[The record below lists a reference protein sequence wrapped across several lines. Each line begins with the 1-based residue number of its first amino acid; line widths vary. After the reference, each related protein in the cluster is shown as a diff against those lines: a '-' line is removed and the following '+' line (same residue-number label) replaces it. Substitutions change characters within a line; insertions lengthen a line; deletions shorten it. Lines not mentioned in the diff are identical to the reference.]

1 MVRALL
7 LLLLLLPAAGL
18 LAATAITVDLGQA
31 QPFQRRGAGW
41 LHSLDAS
48 VPAAADL
55 EPLRPRRMRLHPDTA
70 GRAMARAGQL
80 GVVVQVVVSD
90 AWGYHPTGDWPG
102 DFERWDNWERHV
114 RLLARRARRQGWNWE
129 WDLWNE
135 PDTRQFWARDA
146 ARHLDTW
153 ERGVR
158 ALRAELPAAVVVGPS
173 TADHRPETVLAFL
186 RQAQA
191 RGVLPDVVS
200 WHELD
205 DRFRFDIETRI
216 EAVRAGMRAMGL
228 SPLPIQIN
236 EYLARERSR
245 IPAETLAALVQLER
259 GGADGVKSCWSDLD
273 PGVDE
278 VGSGQI
284 TGLLAADGGRRP
296 LWWLYRAYA
305 GLPARTASAGPHQ
318 GWWVLAGMD
327 PGRLAVLAGAVAGGD
342 AVLRCIGGGKPPER
356 ARIEARRFE
365 LRADGTAVAEPARI
379 AVAVEPA
386 ADGFRLSIPVL
397 AAGEAVLIE
406 VPLAP

>member
-1 MVRALL
+1 MLRLL
-7 LLLLLLPAAGL
+7 LLSLLPAAGL
-18 LAATAITVDLGQA
+18 LAATVVAVDLGQA
-31 QPFQRRGAGW
+31 QPFERRGAGW

-48 VPAAADL
+48 APAAADL
-55 EPLRPRRMRLHPDTA
+55 EPLRPRRVRLHPDAA
-70 GRAMARAGQL
+70 GRAMGRAGRL
-80 GVVVQVVVSD
+80 GVTVQAVVSD
-90 AWGYHPTGDWPG
+90 AWGYHPGGDWPG

-114 RLLARRARRQGWNWE
+114 RLLARRARRQGWTWE

-158 ALRAELPAAVVVGPS
+158 TLRAELPGAVVVGPS
-173 TADHRPETVLAFL
+173 TADHRPETILAFL

-216 EAVRAGMRAMGL
+216 AAVRAGMRALGL
-228 SPLPIQIN
+228 PPLPIQIN

-245 IPAETLAALVQLER
+245 IPAEALAALVQLER
-259 GGADGVKSCWSDLD
+259 GGTDGVKSCWSDLD

-278 VGSGQI
+278 PGSGQI
-284 TGLLAADGGRRP
+284 TGLLAPDGGRRP

-305 GLPARTASAGPHQ
+305 GLPARLAAAGPHQ
-318 GWWVLAGMD
+318 GWWLLAGAEA
-327 PGRLAVLAGAVAGGD
+327 GRVAVLAGSIGGGE
-342 AVLRCIGGGKPPER
+342 AVLRCTGAGGTPDP
-356 ARIEARRFE
+356 ARCEARRFAV
-365 LRADGTAVAEPARI
+365 RADGAAIAEPARI
-379 AVAVEPA
+379 AVAVEPDA
-386 ADGFRLSIPVL
+386 GGFRLAIPPL
-397 AAGEAVLIE
+397 AAGEAVLVE
-406 VPLAP
+406 APLAP